1 MIFKLCYCWVYA
13 CRRVEETD
21 KPLQEQV
28 WEKGPG
34 LYRVTCC
41 AFFFSRFISLTPNP
55 LPVVVVVLLDLE
67 GSLPTLIY
75 SLTKCNACV
84 AS

>member
-1 MIFKLCYCWVYA
+1 MGERAGALSCDMLCIFFC
-13 CRRVEETD
+13 
-21 KPLQEQV
+21 
-28 WEKGPG
+28 
-34 LYRVTCC
+34 
-41 AFFFSRFISLTPNP
+41 RFISLNPNP